1 MVIIRLAE
9 KGVAQLFDRQNEF
22 IFRSNKPKCGGK
34 TFGKDKPKVFFSIY
48 FAKRIFIGGI
58 MDYQGSREELLKE
71 LATDPKQ
78 GLSASEAQSRLE
90 KYGLNKIESSNK
102 KSMWKKIL
110 DQILDPMVILLIA
123 ASIVSAFTGD
133 TVEAIIIIAIV
144 VINAIM
150 SIYQEGQAEDS
161 VAALQKMSSP
171 EATVLRDGKRDMVK
185 AEELV
190 PGDIVILETG
200 DIIPA
205 DVRLLDARNLQV
217 DESSLTGESVAVEKN
232 AEATYNEEVGIGDRE
247 NSAYSSSIVTYG
259 HGEAVVTRTGEDTEI
274 GQIATSLDSVAEK
287 ETPLQ
292 KQLKELSKRLA
303 ILVLIVCALVF
314 IVGYFRSEM
323 SLLDNFMVAVSL
335 AVAAIPE
342 GLTAVVTIVL
352 SIGMNRMADRKAIV
366 KNLVSVETLGST
378 TTICSDKTGTLT
390 QNEMTITKIYTDFKE
405 FDVDGTGYTPKGD
418 ISLDGEVINEHKQ
431 IELLMTIAT
440 FSNDANLIEKSGTYD
455 ITGDPTEGAMLTLAE
470 KWNIVQEELNE
481 AHPRIDEIP
490 FDSDRKMMTTFHEL
504 NDVYYAMT
512 KGAPDIIIKNSTKI
526 MIDGQ
531 LSDFTEEMKDKV
543 LEENTKLAR
552 NALRVMAYAF
562 KPYETLEGEELTTEN
577 IEREMVF
584 VGLTGMI
591 DPPRPEA
598 RDAVAECHN
607 SGIDVIM
614 ITGDYYETGLAIAK
628 DLGIAQDESQAMEGA
643 ELNDKTEEEI
653 REIVK
658 QKRIFARVSPQNK
671 VQLVKALQQNGE
683 VVAMT
688 GDGVND
694 APAIKNADIGISM
707 GITGTDV
714 AKDTADMILVD
725 DNFATIV
732 NAVEEGRVI
741 FSNIKKFVGFLLS
754 CNIAE
759 VLIVFLSILFGL
771 PNPLTP
777 IQLLWLNLV
786 TDAFPA
792 LALGV
797 EPAEADIM
805 DRPPRKP
812 GESIT
817 AGVTGQ
823 NIIIQSIAITA
834 AVLIAY
840 WLGLT
845 RFFPGNIEG
854 AHTMVFATL
863 ITSELLRAFSV
874 RSEKYTLRE
883 LGWFS
888 NMNLV
893 KANCLSF
900 VLLLLVLYVP
910 FLRNLFE
917 LELITWQW
925 IPIILLAFIP
935 LVVGEIRKRVQR

>member
-1 MVIIRLAE
+1 
-9 KGVAQLFDRQNEF
+9 
-22 IFRSNKPKCGGK
+22 
-34 TFGKDKPKVFFSIY
+34 
-48 FAKRIFIGGI
+48 
-58 MDYQGSREELLKE
+58 MDYQGSKKELLKK
-71 LATDPKQ
+71 LNSDPKT
-78 GLSASEAQSRLE
+78 GLSSSEANNRLE
-90 KYGLNKIESSNK
+90 KYGPNKIESSNK
-102 KSMWKKIL
+102 RSLLDKLK

-133 TVEAIIIIAIV
+133 KIEAIIIIAIV
-144 VINAIM
+144 IINAIM

-171 EATVLRDGKRDMVK
+171 EATVLRDGKRTKVK

-205 DVRLLDARNLQV
+205 DMRLLDSRNLQI
-217 DESSLTGESVAVEKN
+217 DESSLTGESVAVEKD
-232 AEATYNEEVGIGDRE
+232 AEAQYDKEVGIGDRS
-247 NSAYSSSIVTYG
+247 NSAFSSSIVTYG
-259 HGEAVVTRTGEDTEI
+259 HGEGVITTTGHDTEI
-274 GQIATSLDSVAEK
+274 GHIATSLDSVEDK

-292 KQLKELSKRLA
+292 RQLKDLSKKLA
-303 ILVLIVCALVF
+303 ILVIVVCALVF
-314 IVGYFRSEM
+314 IVGYFRSNM
-323 SLLDNFMVAVSL
+323 SILENFMVAVSL

-352 SIGMNRMADRKAIV
+352 SIGMNRMVERKAIV

-378 TTICSDKTGTLT
+378 TAICSDKTGTLT
-390 QNEMTITKIYTDFKE
+390 QNEMTITKVFTDFKE
-405 FDVDGTGYTPKGD
+405 FDVEGSGYTPKGD
-418 ISLDGEVINEHKQ
+418 IKLDGETIEDHDQ
-431 IELLMTIAT
+431 IKLLMTVASL
-440 FSNDANLIEKSGTYD
+440 SNDANLIEKNGNFE
-455 ITGDPTEGAMLTLAE
+455 ITGDPTEAAMLTLSE
-470 KWNIVQEELNE
+470 KWNIVQEDLNE

-490 FDSDRKMMTTFHEL
+490 FDSERKMMTTFHEL
-504 NDVYYAMT
+504 EGSYYAMT
-512 KGAPDIIIKNSTKI
+512 KGAPDIMINNSSKI
-526 MIDGQ
+526 MIDGK
-531 LSDFTEEMKDKV
+531 LENFTDDLKQKV
-543 LEENTKLAR
+543 FEENTKLAKQ
-552 NALRVMAYAF
+552 ALRVMAYAF
-562 KPYETLEGEELTTEN
+562 KPYQSLENEELTTEN

-598 RDAVAECHN
+598 KAAVEECHN
-607 SGIDVIM
+607 SGIDVFM
-614 ITGDYYETGLAIAK
+614 ITGDYFETALAIAK
-628 DLGIAQDESQAMEGA
+628 ELGIAEREDQAMQGSD
-643 ELNDKTEEEI
+643 LNNKSEEEI

-658 QKRIFARVSPQNK
+658 TKRIFARVSPQNK
-671 VQLVKALQQNGE
+671 VQLVNALQANGNI
-683 VVAMT
+683 VAMT

-741 FSNIKKFVGFLLS
+741 FSNIKKFVSFLLS

-759 VLIVFLSILFGL
+759 VAIVFLSILFGL
-771 PNPLTP
+771 PSPLTP

-805 DRPPRKP
+805 ERDPRDP
-812 GESIT
+812 HDSILAGE
-817 AGVTGQ
+817 TGKG
-823 NIIIQSIAITA
+823 IIFQSIAITISVLA
-834 AVLIAY
+834 AYII
-840 WLGLT
+840 GLKYI
-845 RFFPGNIEG
+845 FPNNIEG

-874 RSEKYTLRE
+874 RSEKYTLKE

-888 NMNLV
+888 NKNLV
-893 KANCLSF
+893 KANLLSF
-900 VLLLLVLYVP
+900 ALLLLVMYVP
-910 FLRNLFE
+910 PLRILFE
-917 LELITWQW
+917 LQFISWQW
-925 IPIILLAFIP
+925 WIIILLSFLP
-935 LVVGEIRKRVQR
+935 LLIGEIRKRTRRK

>member
-1 MVIIRLAE
+1 
-9 KGVAQLFDRQNEF
+9 
-22 IFRSNKPKCGGK
+22 
-34 TFGKDKPKVFFSIY
+34 
-48 FAKRIFIGGI
+48 
-58 MDYQGSREELLKE
+58 MDYQGSKKELLKK
-71 LATDPKQ
+71 LNSDPKT
-78 GLSASEAQSRLE
+78 GLSSSEANNRLE
-90 KYGLNKIESSNK
+90 KYGPNKIESSNK
-102 KSMWKKIL
+102 RSMLDKLK

-133 TVEAIIIIAIV
+133 KIEAIIIIAIV
-144 VINAIM
+144 IINAIM

-171 EATVLRDGKRDMVK
+171 EATVLRDGKRTKVK

-205 DVRLLDARNLQV
+205 DMRLLDSRNLQI
-217 DESSLTGESVAVEKN
+217 DESSLTGESVAVEKD
-232 AEATYNEEVGIGDRE
+232 AEAQYDKEVCIGDRS
-247 NSAYSSSIVTYG
+247 NSAFSSSIVTYG
-259 HGEAVVTRTGEDTEI
+259 HGEGVITTTGHDTEI
-274 GQIATSLDSVAEK
+274 GHIATSLDSVEDK

-292 KQLKELSKRLA
+292 RQLKDLSKKLA
-303 ILVLIVCALVF
+303 ILVIVVCALVF
-314 IVGYFRSEM
+314 IVGYFRSNM
-323 SLLDNFMVAVSL
+323 SILENFMVAVSL

-352 SIGMNRMADRKAIV
+352 SIGMNRMVERKAIV

-378 TTICSDKTGTLT
+378 TAICSDKTGTLT
-390 QNEMTITKIYTDFKE
+390 QNEMTITKVFTDFKE
-405 FDVDGTGYTPKGD
+405 FDVEGSGYTPKGD
-418 ISLDGEVINEHKQ
+418 IKLDGETIEDHDQ
-431 IELLMTIAT
+431 IKLLMTVASL
-440 FSNDANLIEKSGTYD
+440 SNDANLIEKNGNFE
-455 ITGDPTEGAMLTLAE
+455 ITGDPTEAAMLTLSE
-470 KWNIVQEELNE
+470 KRNIVQEDLNE

-490 FDSDRKMMTTFHEL
+490 FDSERKMMTTFHEL
-504 NDVYYAMT
+504 EGSYYAMT
-512 KGAPDIIIKNSTKI
+512 KGAPDIMINNSSKI
-526 MIDGQ
+526 MIDGK
-531 LSDFTEEMKDKV
+531 LEDFTDDLKQKV
-543 LEENTKLAR
+543 LEENTKLAKQ
-552 NALRVMAYAF
+552 ALRVMAYAF
-562 KPYETLEGEELTTEN
+562 KPYQSLENEELTTEN

-598 RDAVAECHN
+598 KAAVEECHN
-607 SGIDVIM
+607 SGIDVFM
-614 ITGDYYETGLAIAK
+614 ITGDYFETALAIAK
-628 DLGIAQDESQAMEGA
+628 ELGIAEREDQAMQGSD
-643 ELNDKTEEEI
+643 LNNKSEEEI

-658 QKRIFARVSPQNK
+658 TKRIFARVSPQNK
-671 VQLVKALQQNGE
+671 VQLVNALQANGNI
-683 VVAMT
+683 VAMT

-741 FSNIKKFVGFLLS
+741 FSNIKKFVSFLLS

-759 VLIVFLSILFGL
+759 VAIVFLSILFGL
-771 PNPLTP
+771 PSPLTP

-805 DRPPRKP
+805 ERDPRDP
-812 GESIT
+812 HDSILAGE
-817 AGVTGQ
+817 TGKG
-823 NIIIQSIAITA
+823 IIFQSIAITISVLA
-834 AVLIAY
+834 AYII
-840 WLGLT
+840 GLKYI
-845 RFFPGNIEG
+845 FPNNIEG

-874 RSEKYTLRE
+874 RSEKYTLKE

-888 NMNLV
+888 NKNLV
-893 KANCLSF
+893 KANLLSF
-900 VLLLLVLYVP
+900 ALLLLVMYVP
-910 FLRNLFE
+910 PLRILFE
-917 LELITWQW
+917 LQFISWQW
-925 IPIILLAFIP
+925 WIIILLSFLP
-935 LVVGEIRKRVQR
+935 LLIGEIRKRTRRK

>member
-1 MVIIRLAE
+1 
-9 KGVAQLFDRQNEF
+9 
-22 IFRSNKPKCGGK
+22 
-34 TFGKDKPKVFFSIY
+34 
-48 FAKRIFIGGI
+48 
-58 MDYQGSREELLKE
+58 MDYQGSKKELLKK
-71 LATDPKQ
+71 LNSDPKT
-78 GLSASEAQSRLE
+78 GLSSSEANNRLE
-90 KYGLNKIESSNK
+90 KYGPNKIESSNK
-102 KSMWKKIL
+102 RSLLDKLK

-133 TVEAIIIIAIV
+133 KIEAIIIIAIV
-144 VINAIM
+144 IINAIM

-171 EATVLRDGKRDMVK
+171 EATVLRDGKRTKVK
-185 AEELV
+185 ADQLV

-205 DVRLLDARNLQV
+205 DMRLLDSRNLQI
-217 DESSLTGESVAVEKN
+217 DESSLTGESVAVEKD
-232 AEATYNEEVGIGDRE
+232 AEAQYDKEVGIGDRS
-247 NSAYSSSIVTYG
+247 NSAFSSSIVTYG
-259 HGEAVVTRTGEDTEI
+259 HGEGVITTTGHDTEI
-274 GQIATSLDSVAEK
+274 GHIATSLDSVEDK

-292 KQLKELSKRLA
+292 RQLKDLSKKLA
-303 ILVLIVCALVF
+303 ILVIVVCALVF
-314 IVGYFRSEM
+314 IVGYFRSNM
-323 SLLDNFMVAVSL
+323 SILENFMVAVSL

-352 SIGMNRMADRKAIV
+352 SIGMNRMVERKAIV

-378 TTICSDKTGTLT
+378 TAICSDKTGTLT
-390 QNEMTITKIYTDFKE
+390 QNEMTITKVFTDFKE
-405 FDVDGTGYTPKGD
+405 FDVEGSGYTPKGD
-418 ISLDGEVINEHKQ
+418 IKLDGETIEDHDQ
-431 IELLMTIAT
+431 IKLLMTVASL
-440 FSNDANLIEKSGTYD
+440 SNDANLIEKNGNFE
-455 ITGDPTEGAMLTLAE
+455 ITGDPTEAAMLTLSE
-470 KWNIVQEELNE
+470 KWNIVQEDLNE

-490 FDSDRKMMTTFHEL
+490 FDSERKMMTTFHEL
-504 NDVYYAMT
+504 EGSYYAMT
-512 KGAPDIIIKNSTKI
+512 KGAPDIMINNSSKI
-526 MIDGQ
+526 MIDGK
-531 LSDFTEEMKDKV
+531 LEDFTDDLKQKV
-543 LEENTKLAR
+543 LEENTKLAKQ
-552 NALRVMAYAF
+552 ALRVMAYAF
-562 KPYETLEGEELTTEN
+562 KPYQSLENEELTTEN

-598 RDAVAECHN
+598 KAAVEECHN
-607 SGIDVIM
+607 SGIDVFM
-614 ITGDYYETGLAIAK
+614 ITGDYFETALAIAK
-628 DLGIAQDESQAMEGA
+628 ELGIAEREDQAMQGSD
-643 ELNDKTEEEI
+643 LNNKSEEEI

-658 QKRIFARVSPQNK
+658 TKRIFARVSPQNK
-671 VQLVKALQQNGE
+671 VQLVNALQANGNI
-683 VVAMT
+683 VAMT

-741 FSNIKKFVGFLLS
+741 FSNIKKFVSFLLS

-759 VLIVFLSILFGL
+759 VAIVFLSILFGL
-771 PNPLTP
+771 PSPLTP

-805 DRPPRKP
+805 ERDPRDP
-812 GESIT
+812 HDSILAGE
-817 AGVTGQ
+817 TGKG
-823 NIIIQSIAITA
+823 IIFQSIAITISVLA
-834 AVLIAY
+834 AYII
-840 WLGLT
+840 GLKYI
-845 RFFPGNIEG
+845 FPNNIEG

-874 RSEKYTLRE
+874 RSEKYTLKE

-888 NMNLV
+888 NKNLV
-893 KANCLSF
+893 KANLLSF
-900 VLLLLVLYVP
+900 ALLLLVMYVP
-910 FLRNLFE
+910 PLRILFE
-917 LELITWQW
+917 LQFISWQW
-925 IPIILLAFIP
+925 WIIILLSFLP
-935 LVVGEIRKRVQR
+935 LLIGEIRKRTRRK

>member
-1 MVIIRLAE
+1 
-9 KGVAQLFDRQNEF
+9 
-22 IFRSNKPKCGGK
+22 
-34 TFGKDKPKVFFSIY
+34 
-48 FAKRIFIGGI
+48 
-58 MDYQGSREELLKE
+58 MDYQGSREELLEKIKSN
-71 LATDPKQ
+71 PKT
-78 GLSASEAQSRLE
+78 GLSSSEAQARLE
-90 KYGLNKIESSNK
+90 KYGPNKIESSNK
-102 KSMWKKIL
+102 KSMLEKIKE
-110 DQILDPMVILLIA
+110 QILDPMVILLIV
-123 ASIVSAFTGD
+123 ASIISAFTGD
-133 TVEAIIIIAIV
+133 KIEAIIIIAIV
-144 VINAIM
+144 IINAIM

-171 EATVLRDGKRDMVK
+171 EATVIRDGKRGKVK
-185 AEELV
+185 AEDLV

-205 DVRLLDARNLQV
+205 DIRLLDSRNLQI
-217 DESSLTGESVAVEKN
+217 DESSLTGESVAVEKD
-232 AEATYNEEVGIGDRE
+232 AQAVYDTEVGIGDRS
-247 NSAYSSSIVTYG
+247 NSAFSSSIVTYG
-259 HGEAVVTRTGEDTEI
+259 HGEGVITATGHDTEI
-274 GQIATSLDSVAEK
+274 GHIATSLDSVEDK

-292 KQLKELSKRLA
+292 RQLKELSKKLA
-303 ILVLIVCALVF
+303 ILVIIVCILVF
-314 IVGYFRSEM
+314 VVGYFRSNMTWLE
-323 SLLDNFMVAVSL
+323 NFMVAVSL

-352 SIGMNRMADRKAIV
+352 SIGMNRMVERKAIV

-378 TTICSDKTGTLT
+378 TAICSDKTGTLT
-390 QNEMTITKIYTDFKE
+390 QNEMTITKVFTDFKE
-405 FDVDGTGYTPKGD
+405 FDVDGSGYTPEGD
-418 ISLDGEVINEHKQ
+418 ITLEGETIADHDQ
-431 IELLMTIAT
+431 IKLLMTVASL
-440 FSNDANLIEKSGTYD
+440 SNDANLIERNGLYE

-470 KWNIVQEELNE
+470 KWGIVQEDLNE

-490 FDSDRKMMTTFHEL
+490 FDSDRKMMTTFHEM
-504 NDVYYAMT
+504 DGTYYAMT
-512 KGAPDIIIKNSTKI
+512 KGAPDIMINNSSKI
-526 MIDGQ
+526 MVDGK
-531 LSDFTEEMKDKV
+531 LEDFTEDMKKQV
-543 LEENTKLAR
+543 LEENTKLAKQ
-552 NALRVMAYAF
+552 ALRVMAYAF

-598 RDAVAECHN
+598 KAAVAECHA

-614 ITGDYYETGLAIAK
+614 ITGDYFETALAIAK
-628 DLGIAQDESQAMEGA
+628 ELGIAEHEDQAMQGSD
-643 ELNDKTEEEI
+643 LNNKSEEEI

-658 QKRIFARVSPQNK
+658 TKRIFARVSPQNK
-671 VQLVKALQQNGE
+671 VQLVNALQANGNI
-683 VVAMT
+683 VAMT

-771 PNPLTP
+771 PSPLTP

-805 DRPPRKP
+805 ERPPRDP
-812 GESIT
+812 SESILS
-817 AGVTGQ
+817 GETGK
-823 NIIIQSIAITA
+823 NVILQSIAITISVLA
-834 AVLIAY
+834 AYII
-840 WLGLT
+840 GLNYI
-845 RFFPGNIEG
+845 FPNNIEG

-874 RSEKYTLRE
+874 RSEKFTLKE

-888 NMNLV
+888 NKNLL
-893 KANCLSF
+893 KANLLSF
-900 VLLLLVLYVP
+900 ALLLLVMYVP
-910 FLRNLFE
+910 PLRRLFE
-917 LELITWQW
+917 LQFISWEWLI
-925 IPIILLAFIP
+925 IIP
-935 LVVGEIRKRVQR
+935 LSFLPLIIGEIRKRVRR

>member
-1 MVIIRLAE
+1 
-9 KGVAQLFDRQNEF
+9 
-22 IFRSNKPKCGGK
+22 
-34 TFGKDKPKVFFSIY
+34 
-48 FAKRIFIGGI
+48 
-58 MDYQGSREELLKE
+58 MDYQGSKKELLDK
-71 LATDPKQ
+71 LNSDPKT
-78 GLSASEAQSRLE
+78 GLSSSEASSRLE
-90 KYGLNKIESSNK
+90 KYGPNRIESSNK
-102 KSMWKKIL
+102 RSLADKIK

-123 ASIVSAFTGD
+123 ASIISAFTGD
-133 TVEAIIIIAIV
+133 KIEAIIIIAIV
-144 VINAIM
+144 IINAIM

-171 EATVLRDGKRDMVK
+171 EATVLRDGKRGKVK
-185 AEELV
+185 ADQLV

-205 DVRLLDARNLQV
+205 DMRLIDSRNLQI
-217 DESSLTGESVAVEKN
+217 DESSLTGESVAVEKD
-232 AEATYNEEVGIGDRE
+232 AEAVYDTEVGIGDRS
-247 NSAYSSSIVTYG
+247 NSAFSSSIVTYG
-259 HGEAVVTRTGEDTEI
+259 HGEGVITATGHDTQI
-274 GQIATSLDSVAEK
+274 GQIATSLDSVADK

-292 KQLKELSKRLA
+292 RQLKDLSKKLA
-303 ILVLIVCALVF
+303 ILVIIVSILVF
-314 IVGYFRSEM
+314 VVGYFRTGM
-323 SLLDNFMVAVSL
+323 DLLDNFMVAVSL

-352 SIGMNRMADRKAIV
+352 SIGMNRMVEKKAIV

-378 TTICSDKTGTLT
+378 TAICSDKTGTLT
-390 QNEMTITKIYTDFKE
+390 QNEMTITKVFTDFKE
-405 FDVDGTGYTPKGD
+405 FDVEGSGYTPEGD
-418 ISLDGEVINEHKQ
+418 IKLDGETIKDHDQ
-431 IELLMTIAT
+431 IKLLMTVASL
-440 FSNDANLIEKSGTYD
+440 SNDANLIENNGLYE
-455 ITGDPTEGAMLTLAE
+455 ITGDPTEGAMLTLSE
-470 KWNIVQEELNE
+470 KWGIVQEDLNE

-490 FDSDRKMMTTFHEL
+490 FDSDRKMMTTFHEM
-504 NDVYYAMT
+504 DGTYYAMT
-512 KGAPDIIIKNSTKI
+512 KGAPDVVIKNATKI
-526 MIDGQ
+526 MVDGK
-531 LSDFTEEMKDKV
+531 LEDFTEDKKREV
-543 LEENTKLAR
+543 LEENTKLAKQ
-552 NALRVMAYAF
+552 ALRVMAYAF
-562 KPYETLEGEELTTEN
+562 KPYETLKGEELITEN

-598 RDAVAECHN
+598 RAAVAECHN

-614 ITGDYYETGLAIAK
+614 ITGDYFETALAIAK
-628 DLGIAQDESQAMEGA
+628 DLGIAESEGQAMQGSD
-643 ELNDKTEEEI
+643 LNNKSEEEI

-658 QKRIFARVSPQNK
+658 TKRIFARVSPQNK
-671 VQLVKALQQNGE
+671 VQLVNALQANGN

-694 APAIKNADIGISM
+694 APAIKNADIGVSM

-741 FSNIKKFVGFLLS
+741 FSNIKKFVSFLLS

-771 PNPLTP
+771 PSPLTP

-805 DRPPRKP
+805 ERPPRDPKDSILA
-812 GESIT
+812 GE
-817 AGVTGQ
+817 TGK
-823 NIIIQSIAITA
+823 NVILQSIAITISVLA
-834 AVLIAY
+834 AYII
-840 WLGLT
+840 GLNYI
-845 RFFPGNIEG
+845 FPNNIEG

-874 RSEKYTLRE
+874 RSEKYTLKE

-888 NMNLV
+888 NKNLL
-893 KANCLSF
+893 KANLLSF
-900 VLLLLVLYVP
+900 TLLLLVMYIP
-910 FLRNLFE
+910 PLRRLFE
-917 LELITWQW
+917 LQFISWEWLI
-925 IPIILLAFIP
+925 IIP
-935 LVVGEIRKRVQR
+935 LSFLPLVIGEIRKRIRR

>member
-1 MVIIRLAE
+1 
-9 KGVAQLFDRQNEF
+9 
-22 IFRSNKPKCGGK
+22 
-34 TFGKDKPKVFFSIY
+34 
-48 FAKRIFIGGI
+48 
-58 MDYQGSREELLKE
+58 MDYQGSREELLEKIKSN
-71 LATDPKQ
+71 PKT
-78 GLSASEAQSRLE
+78 GLSSSEAQARLE
-90 KYGLNKIESSNK
+90 KYGPNKIESSNK
-102 KSMWKKIL
+102 KSMLEKIKE
-110 DQILDPMVILLIA
+110 QILDPMVILLIV
-123 ASIVSAFTGD
+123 ASIISAFTGD
-133 TVEAIIIIAIV
+133 KIEAIIIIAIV
-144 VINAIM
+144 IINAIM

-171 EATVLRDGKRDMVK
+171 EATVVRDGKRGKVK
-185 AEELV
+185 AEDLV

-205 DVRLLDARNLQV
+205 DIRLLDSRNLQI
-217 DESSLTGESVAVEKN
+217 DESSLTGESVAVEKD
-232 AEATYNEEVGIGDRE
+232 AQAVYDTEVGIGDRS
-247 NSAYSSSIVTYG
+247 NSAFSSSIVTYG
-259 HGEAVVTRTGEDTEI
+259 HGEGVITATGHETEI
-274 GQIATSLDSVAEK
+274 GHIATSLDSVEDK

-292 KQLKELSKRLA
+292 RQLKELSKKLA
-303 ILVLIVCALVF
+303 ILVIIVCILVF
-314 IVGYFRSEM
+314 VVGYFRSNMTWLE
-323 SLLDNFMVAVSL
+323 NFMVAVSL

-352 SIGMNRMADRKAIV
+352 SIGMNRMVERKAIV

-378 TTICSDKTGTLT
+378 TAICSDKTGTLT
-390 QNEMTITKIYTDFKE
+390 QNEMTITKVFTDFKE
-405 FDVDGTGYTPKGD
+405 FDVAGSGYTPEGD
-418 ISLDGEVINEHKQ
+418 ISFEGETIADHDQ
-431 IELLMTIAT
+431 IKLLMTVASL
-440 FSNDANLIEKSGTYD
+440 SNDANLIERNGLYE

-470 KWNIVQEELNE
+470 KWGIVQEDLNE

-490 FDSDRKMMTTFHEL
+490 FDSDRKMMTTFHEM
-504 NDVYYAMT
+504 DGTYYAMT
-512 KGAPDIIIKNSTKI
+512 KGAPDIMINNSSKI
-526 MIDGQ
+526 MIDGK
-531 LSDFTEEMKDKV
+531 LEDFTEDMKRQV
-543 LEENTKLAR
+543 LEENTKLAKQ
-552 NALRVMAYAF
+552 ALRVMAYAF

-598 RDAVAECHN
+598 KAAVAECHA

-614 ITGDYYETGLAIAK
+614 ITGDYFETALAIAK
-628 DLGIAQDESQAMEGA
+628 ELGIAEHEDQAMQGSD
-643 ELNDKTEEEI
+643 LNNKSEEEI

-658 QKRIFARVSPQNK
+658 TKRIFARVSPQNK
-671 VQLVKALQQNGE
+671 VQLVNALQANGNI
-683 VVAMT
+683 VAMT

-771 PNPLTP
+771 PSPLTP

-805 DRPPRKP
+805 ERPPRDP
-812 GESIT
+812 SESIL
-817 AGVTGQ
+817 AGETGK
-823 NIIIQSIAITA
+823 NVILQSIAITISVLA
-834 AVLIAY
+834 AYII
-840 WLGLT
+840 GLNYI
-845 RFFPGNIEG
+845 FPNNIEG

-874 RSEKYTLRE
+874 RSEKYTLKE

-888 NMNLV
+888 NKNLL
-893 KANCLSF
+893 KANLLSF
-900 VLLLLVLYVP
+900 ALLLLVMYVP
-910 FLRNLFE
+910 PLRRLFE
-917 LELITWQW
+917 LQFISWEWLI
-925 IPIILLAFIP
+925 IIP
-935 LVVGEIRKRVQR
+935 LSFLPLIIGEVRKRVRR

>member
-1 MVIIRLAE
+1 
-9 KGVAQLFDRQNEF
+9 
-22 IFRSNKPKCGGK
+22 
-34 TFGKDKPKVFFSIY
+34 
-48 FAKRIFIGGI
+48 
-58 MDYQGSREELLKE
+58 MDYQGSKKELLDR
-71 LATDPKQ
+71 LNSDPKT
-78 GLSASEAQSRLE
+78 GLSSSEVKTRLD
-90 KYGLNKIESSNK
+90 KYGPNRIESSNK
-102 KSMWKKIL
+102 RSLLEKLK
-110 DQILDPMVILLIA
+110 DQILDPMVILLIV
-123 ASIVSAFTGD
+123 ASIISAFTGD

-144 VINAIM
+144 IINAIM

-171 EATVLRDGKRDMVK
+171 EATVLRDGKRGKVK
-185 AEELV
+185 VEELV

-205 DVRLLDARNLQV
+205 DIRLLDSRNLQI
-217 DESSLTGESVAVEKN
+217 DESSLTGESVAVEKD
-232 AEATYNEEVGIGDRE
+232 AEAVYDTEVGIGDRS
-247 NSAYSSSIVTYG
+247 NSAFSSSIVTYG
-259 HGEAVVTRTGEDTEI
+259 HGEGVITATGHETEI
-274 GQIATSLDSVAEK
+274 GHIATSLDSVADK

-292 KQLKELSKRLA
+292 RQLKDLSKKLA
-303 ILVLIVCALVF
+303 ILVVIVSILVF
-314 IVGYFRSEM
+314 VVGYFRTGM

-352 SIGMNRMADRKAIV
+352 SIGMNRMVEKKAIV

-378 TTICSDKTGTLT
+378 TAICSDKTGTLT
-390 QNEMTITKIYTDFKE
+390 QNEMTITKVFTDFKE
-405 FDVDGTGYTPKGD
+405 FDVEGSGYAPEGD
-418 ISLDGEVINEHKQ
+418 IKLDGETIKDHDQ
-431 IELLMTIAT
+431 IKLLMTVASL
-440 FSNDANLIEKSGTYD
+440 SNDANLIENNGLYE
-455 ITGDPTEGAMLTLAE
+455 ITGDPTEGAMLTLSE
-470 KWNIVQEELNE
+470 KWGIVQEDLNE

-490 FDSDRKMMTTFHEL
+490 FDSDRKMMTTFHEM
-504 NDVYYAMT
+504 DGTYYAMT
-512 KGAPDIIIKNSTKI
+512 KGAPDIMINNSSKI
-526 MIDGQ
+526 MIDGK
-531 LSDFTEEMKDKV
+531 LEDFTEDMKRQV
-543 LEENTKLAR
+543 LEENTKLAKQ
-552 NALRVMAYAF
+552 ALRVMAYSF

-584 VGLTGMI
+584 VGLKGMI

-598 RDAVAECHN
+598 KAAVAECHA

-614 ITGDYYETGLAIAK
+614 ITGDYFETALAIAK
-628 DLGIAQDESQAMEGA
+628 DLGIAESEDQAMQGSD
-643 ELNDKTEEEI
+643 LNNKSEEEI

-658 QKRIFARVSPQNK
+658 TKRIFARVSPQNK
-671 VQLVKALQQNGE
+671 VQLVNALQANGNI
-683 VVAMT
+683 VAMT

-771 PNPLTP
+771 PSPLTP

-805 DRPPRKP
+805 ERPPRDPK
-812 GESIT
+812 ESIL
-817 AGVTGQ
+817 AGETGR
-823 NIIIQSIAITA
+823 NVILQSIAITISVLA
-834 AVLIAY
+834 AYII
-840 WLGLT
+840 GLKYI
-845 RFFPGNIEG
+845 FPNNIEG

-874 RSEKYTLRE
+874 RSERYTLKE

-888 NMNLV
+888 NKNLV
-893 KANCLSF
+893 KANLLSF
-900 VLLLLVLYVP
+900 ALLLLVMYVP
-910 FLRNLFE
+910 PIRRLFE
-917 LELITWQW
+917 LQFITWEW
-925 IPIILLAFIP
+925 WIILLLSFLP
-935 LVVGEIRKRVQR
+935 LVIGEIRKRVRR

>member
-1 MVIIRLAE
+1 
-9 KGVAQLFDRQNEF
+9 
-22 IFRSNKPKCGGK
+22 
-34 TFGKDKPKVFFSIY
+34 
-48 FAKRIFIGGI
+48 
-58 MDYQGSREELLKE
+58 MDYQGSKRDLLEKINS
-71 LATDPKQ
+71 DPKT
-78 GLSASEAQSRLE
+78 GLSSSEAQARLD
-90 KYGLNKIESSNK
+90 KYGPNRIESSNK
-102 KSMWKKIL
+102 KSMLEKIKE
-110 DQILDPMVILLIA
+110 QILDPMVILLIV
-123 ASIVSAFTGD
+123 ASIISAFTGD

-144 VINAIM
+144 IINAIM

-171 EATVLRDGKRDMVK
+171 EATVVRDGKRGKVK
-185 AEELV
+185 AEDLV

-205 DVRLLDARNLQV
+205 DIRLLDSRNLQI
-217 DESSLTGESVAVEKN
+217 DESSLTGESVAVEKD
-232 AEATYNEEVGIGDRE
+232 ADEVYDTEVGIGDRK
-247 NSAYSSSIVTYG
+247 NSAFSSSIVTYG
-259 HGEAVVTRTGEDTEI
+259 HGEGVITATGHDTEI
-274 GQIATSLDSVAEK
+274 GHIATSLDSVADK

-292 KQLKELSKRLA
+292 RQLKDLSKKLA
-303 ILVLIVCALVF
+303 ILVIIVCILVF
-314 IVGYFRSEM
+314 VVGYFRSNM
-323 SLLDNFMVAVSL
+323 SWLENFMVAVSL

-352 SIGMNRMADRKAIV
+352 SIGMNRMVERKAIV

-378 TTICSDKTGTLT
+378 TAICSDKTGTLT
-390 QNEMTITKIYTDFKE
+390 QNEMTITKVFTDFKE
-405 FDVDGTGYTPKGD
+405 FDVAGSGYTPEGD
-418 ISLDGEVINEHKQ
+418 ITLEGETIADHDQ
-431 IELLMTIAT
+431 IKLLMTVASL
-440 FSNDANLIEKSGTYD
+440 SNDANLIERNGLYE

-470 KWNIVQEELNE
+470 KWGIVQEDLNE

-490 FDSDRKMMTTFHEL
+490 FDSDRKMMTTFHEM
-504 NDVYYAMT
+504 DGTYYAMT
-512 KGAPDIIIKNSTKI
+512 KGAPDIIIGNSSKI
-526 MIDGQ
+526 MIDGK
-531 LSDFTEEMKDKV
+531 LEEFTEDMKRQV
-543 LEENTKLAR
+543 LEENTKLAKQ
-552 NALRVMAYAF
+552 ALRVMAYAF

-598 RDAVAECHN
+598 KAAVAECHA

-614 ITGDYYETGLAIAK
+614 ITGDYFETALAIAK
-628 DLGIAQDESQAMEGA
+628 ELGIAEHGDQAMQGSD
-643 ELNDKTEEEI
+643 LNNKSEEEI

-658 QKRIFARVSPQNK
+658 TKRIFARVSPQNK
-671 VQLVKALQQNGE
+671 VQLVNALQANGN

-741 FSNIKKFVGFLLS
+741 FSNIKKFVSFLLS

-771 PNPLTP
+771 PSPLTP

-805 DRPPRKP
+805 ERPPRDP
-812 GESIT
+812 NESIL
-817 AGVTGQ
+817 AGETGK
-823 NIIIQSIAITA
+823 NVILQSIAITISVLA
-834 AVLIAY
+834 AYVI
-840 WLGLT
+840 GLNYI
-845 RFFPGNIEG
+845 FPNNIEG

-874 RSEKYTLRE
+874 RSERYTLKE

-888 NMNLV
+888 NKNLL
-893 KANCLSF
+893 KANLLSF
-900 VLLLLVLYVP
+900 ALLLLVMYVP
-910 FLRNLFE
+910 PLRRLFE
-917 LELITWQW
+917 LQFITWEWW
-925 IPIILLAFIP
+925 IIILLSFLP
-935 LVVGEIRKRVQR
+935 LIIGEIRKRVKR

>member
-1 MVIIRLAE
+1 
-9 KGVAQLFDRQNEF
+9 
-22 IFRSNKPKCGGK
+22 
-34 TFGKDKPKVFFSIY
+34 
-48 FAKRIFIGGI
+48 
-58 MDYQGSREELLKE
+58 MDYQGSREELLEKIKSN
-71 LATDPKQ
+71 PKT
-78 GLSASEAQSRLE
+78 GLSSSEAQARLE
-90 KYGLNKIESSNK
+90 KYGPNKIESSNK
-102 KSMWKKIL
+102 KSMLEKIKE
-110 DQILDPMVILLIA
+110 QILDPMVILLIV
-123 ASIVSAFTGD
+123 ASIISAFTGD
-133 TVEAIIIIAIV
+133 KIEAIIIIAIV
-144 VINAIM
+144 IINAIM

-171 EATVLRDGKRDMVK
+171 EATVVRDGKRGKVK
-185 AEELV
+185 AEDLV

-205 DVRLLDARNLQV
+205 DIRLLDSRNLQI
-217 DESSLTGESVAVEKN
+217 DESSLTGESVAVEKD
-232 AEATYNEEVGIGDRE
+232 AQAVYDTEVGIGDRS
-247 NSAYSSSIVTYG
+247 NSAFSSSIVTYG
-259 HGEAVVTRTGEDTEI
+259 HGEGVITATGHDTEI
-274 GQIATSLDSVAEK
+274 GHIATSLDSVEDK

-292 KQLKELSKRLA
+292 RQLKELSKKLA
-303 ILVLIVCALVF
+303 ILVIIVCILVF
-314 IVGYFRSEM
+314 VVGYFRSNMTWLE
-323 SLLDNFMVAVSL
+323 NFMVAVSL

-352 SIGMNRMADRKAIV
+352 SIGMNRMVERKAIV

-378 TTICSDKTGTLT
+378 TAICSDKTGTLT
-390 QNEMTITKIYTDFKE
+390 QNEMTITKVFTDFKE
-405 FDVDGTGYTPKGD
+405 FDVAGSGYTPEGD
-418 ISLDGEVINEHKQ
+418 ISFEGETIADHDQ
-431 IELLMTIAT
+431 IKLLMTVASL
-440 FSNDANLIEKSGTYD
+440 SNDANLIERNGLYE
-455 ITGDPTEGAMLTLAE
+455 IIGDPTEGAMLTLAE
-470 KWNIVQEELNE
+470 KWDIVQEDLNE

-490 FDSDRKMMTTFHEL
+490 FDSDRKMMTTFHEM
-504 NDVYYAMT
+504 DGTYYAMT
-512 KGAPDIIIKNSTKI
+512 KGAPDIMINNSSKI
-526 MIDGQ
+526 MVDGK
-531 LSDFTEEMKDKV
+531 LEDFTEDMKKQV
-543 LEENTKLAR
+543 LEENTKLAKQ
-552 NALRVMAYAF
+552 ALRVMAYAF

-598 RDAVAECHN
+598 KAAVAECHA

-614 ITGDYYETGLAIAK
+614 ITGDYFETALAIAK
-628 DLGIAQDESQAMEGA
+628 ELGIAEHEDQAMQGSD
-643 ELNDKTEEEI
+643 LNNKSEEEI

-658 QKRIFARVSPQNK
+658 TKRIFARVSPQNK
-671 VQLVKALQQNGE
+671 VQLVNALQANGNI
-683 VVAMT
+683 VAMT

-771 PNPLTP
+771 PSPLTP

-805 DRPPRKP
+805 ERPPRDP
-812 GESIT
+812 SESILS
-817 AGVTGQ
+817 GETGK
-823 NIIIQSIAITA
+823 NVILQSIAITISVLA
-834 AVLIAY
+834 AYII
-840 WLGLT
+840 GLNYI
-845 RFFPGNIEG
+845 FPNNIEG

-874 RSEKYTLRE
+874 RSEKFTLKE

-888 NMNLV
+888 NKNLL
-893 KANCLSF
+893 KANLLSF
-900 VLLLLVLYVP
+900 ALLLLVMYVP
-910 FLRNLFE
+910 PLRRLFE
-917 LELITWQW
+917 LQFISWEWLI
-925 IPIILLAFIP
+925 IIP
-935 LVVGEIRKRVQR
+935 LSFLPLIIGEIRKRVRR

>member
-1 MVIIRLAE
+1 
-9 KGVAQLFDRQNEF
+9 
-22 IFRSNKPKCGGK
+22 
-34 TFGKDKPKVFFSIY
+34 
-48 FAKRIFIGGI
+48 
-58 MDYQGSREELLKE
+58 MDYQGSKKELLDR
-71 LATDPKQ
+71 LNSDPKT
-78 GLSASEAQSRLE
+78 GLSSSEVKTRLD
-90 KYGLNKIESSNK
+90 KYGPNRIESSNK
-102 KSMWKKIL
+102 RSLLEKLK
-110 DQILDPMVILLIA
+110 DQILDPMVILLIV
-123 ASIVSAFTGD
+123 ASIISAFTGD

-144 VINAIM
+144 IINAIM

-171 EATVLRDGKRDMVK
+171 EATVLRDGKRGKVK

-205 DVRLLDARNLQV
+205 DIRLLDSRNLQI
-217 DESSLTGESVAVEKN
+217 DESSLTGESVAVEKD
-232 AEATYNEEVGIGDRE
+232 AEAVYDTEVGIGDRS
-247 NSAYSSSIVTYG
+247 NSAFSSSIVTYG
-259 HGEAVVTRTGEDTEI
+259 HGEGVITATGHETQI
-274 GQIATSLDSVAEK
+274 GQIATSLDSVADK

-292 KQLKELSKRLA
+292 RQLKDLSKKLA
-303 ILVLIVCALVF
+303 ILVVIVSILVF
-314 IVGYFRSEM
+314 VVGYFRTGM
-323 SLLDNFMVAVSL
+323 DLLDNFMVAVSL

-352 SIGMNRMADRKAIV
+352 SIGMNRMVEKKAIV

-378 TTICSDKTGTLT
+378 TAICSDKTGTLT
-390 QNEMTITKIYTDFKE
+390 QNEMTITKVFTDFKE
-405 FDVDGTGYTPKGD
+405 FDVEGSGYTPEGD
-418 ISLDGEVINEHKQ
+418 IKLDGETIKDHDQ
-431 IELLMTIAT
+431 IKLLMTVASL
-440 FSNDANLIEKSGTYD
+440 SNDANLIENNGLYE
-455 ITGDPTEGAMLTLAE
+455 ITGDPTEGAMLTLSE
-470 KWNIVQEELNE
+470 KWGIVQEDLNE

-490 FDSDRKMMTTFHEL
+490 FDSDRKMMTTFHEM
-504 NDVYYAMT
+504 DGTYYAMT
-512 KGAPDIIIKNSTKI
+512 KGAPDIMINNSSKI
-526 MIDGQ
+526 MIDGK
-531 LSDFTEEMKDKV
+531 LEDFTEDMKRQV
-543 LEENTKLAR
+543 LEENTKLAKK
-552 NALRVMAYAF
+552 ALRVMAYSF

-598 RDAVAECHN
+598 KAAVAECHA

-614 ITGDYYETGLAIAK
+614 ITGDYFETALAIAK
-628 DLGIAQDESQAMEGA
+628 DLGIAESEDQAMQGSD
-643 ELNDKTEEEI
+643 LNNKSEEEI

-658 QKRIFARVSPQNK
+658 TKRIFARVSPQNK
-671 VQLVKALQQNGE
+671 VQLVNALQANGNI
-683 VVAMT
+683 VAMT

-771 PNPLTP
+771 PSPLTP

-805 DRPPRKP
+805 ERPPRDPK
-812 GESIT
+812 ESIL
-817 AGVTGQ
+817 AGETGR
-823 NIIIQSIAITA
+823 NVILQSIAITISVLA
-834 AVLIAY
+834 AYII
-840 WLGLT
+840 GLKYI
-845 RFFPGNIEG
+845 FPNNIEG

-874 RSEKYTLRE
+874 RSERYTLKE

-888 NMNLV
+888 NKNLV
-893 KANCLSF
+893 KANLLSF
-900 VLLLLVLYVP
+900 ALLLLVMYVP
-910 FLRNLFE
+910 PIRRLFE
-917 LELITWQW
+917 LQFITWEW
-925 IPIILLAFIP
+925 WIILLLSFLP
-935 LVVGEIRKRVQR
+935 LVIGEIRKRVRR

>member
-1 MVIIRLAE
+1 
-9 KGVAQLFDRQNEF
+9 
-22 IFRSNKPKCGGK
+22 
-34 TFGKDKPKVFFSIY
+34 
-48 FAKRIFIGGI
+48 
-58 MDYQGSREELLKE
+58 MDYQGSKRDLLEKINS
-71 LATDPKQ
+71 DPKT
-78 GLSASEAQSRLE
+78 GLSSSEAQARLD
-90 KYGLNKIESSNK
+90 KYGPNRIESSNK
-102 KSMWKKIL
+102 KSMLEKIKE
-110 DQILDPMVILLIA
+110 QILDPMVILLIV
-123 ASIVSAFTGD
+123 ASIISAFTGD

-144 VINAIM
+144 IINAIM

-171 EATVLRDGKRDMVK
+171 EATVVRDGKRGKVK
-185 AEELV
+185 AEDLV
-190 PGDIVILETG
+190 PGDIVTLETG

-205 DVRLLDARNLQV
+205 DIRLLDSRNLQI
-217 DESSLTGESVAVEKN
+217 DESSLTGESVAVEKD
-232 AEATYNEEVGIGDRE
+232 ADEVYDTEVGIGDRK
-247 NSAYSSSIVTYG
+247 NSAFSSSIVTYG
-259 HGEAVVTRTGEDTEI
+259 HGEGVITATGHDTEI
-274 GQIATSLDSVAEK
+274 GHIATSLDSVADK

-292 KQLKELSKRLA
+292 RQLKDLSKKLA
-303 ILVLIVCALVF
+303 ILVIIVCILVF
-314 IVGYFRSEM
+314 VVGYFRSNM
-323 SLLDNFMVAVSL
+323 SWLENFMVAVSL

-352 SIGMNRMADRKAIV
+352 SIGMNRMVERKAIV

-378 TTICSDKTGTLT
+378 TAICSDKTGTLT
-390 QNEMTITKIYTDFKE
+390 QNEMTITKVFTDFKE
-405 FDVDGTGYTPKGD
+405 FDVAGSGYTPEGD
-418 ISLDGEVINEHKQ
+418 ITLEGETIADHDQ
-431 IELLMTIAT
+431 IKLLMTVASL
-440 FSNDANLIEKSGTYD
+440 SNDANLIERNGLYE

-470 KWNIVQEELNE
+470 KWGIVQEDLNE

-490 FDSDRKMMTTFHEL
+490 FDSDRKMMTTFHEM
-504 NDVYYAMT
+504 DGTYYAMT
-512 KGAPDIIIKNSTKI
+512 KGAPDIIIGNSSKI
-526 MIDGQ
+526 MIDGK
-531 LSDFTEEMKDKV
+531 LEEFTEDMKRQV
-543 LEENTKLAR
+543 LEENTKLAKQ
-552 NALRVMAYAF
+552 ALRVMAYAF

-598 RDAVAECHN
+598 KAAVAECHN

-614 ITGDYYETGLAIAK
+614 ITGDYFETALAIAK
-628 DLGIAQDESQAMEGA
+628 ELGIAEREDQAMQGSD
-643 ELNDKTEEEI
+643 LNNKSEEEI

-658 QKRIFARVSPQNK
+658 TKRIFARVSPQNK
-671 VQLVKALQQNGE
+671 VQLVNALQANGN

-771 PNPLTP
+771 PSPLTP

-805 DRPPRKP
+805 ERPPRDP
-812 GESIT
+812 NESIL
-817 AGVTGQ
+817 AGETGK
-823 NIIIQSIAITA
+823 NVILQSIAITISVLA
-834 AVLIAY
+834 AYVI
-840 WLGLT
+840 GLNYI
-845 RFFPGNIEG
+845 FPNNIEG

-874 RSEKYTLRE
+874 RSERYTLKE

-888 NMNLV
+888 NKNLL
-893 KANCLSF
+893 KANLLSF
-900 VLLLLVLYVP
+900 ALLLLVMYVP
-910 FLRNLFE
+910 PLRRLFE
-917 LELITWQW
+917 LQFITWEWW
-925 IPIILLAFIP
+925 IIILLSFLP
-935 LVVGEIRKRVQR
+935 LIIGEIRKRVRR